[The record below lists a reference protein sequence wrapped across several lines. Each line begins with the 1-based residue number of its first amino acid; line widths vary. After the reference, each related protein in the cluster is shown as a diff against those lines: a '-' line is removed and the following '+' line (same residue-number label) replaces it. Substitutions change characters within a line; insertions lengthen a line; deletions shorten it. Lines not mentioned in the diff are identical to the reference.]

1 MNPIRYIPGKKR
13 KWNPLIF
20 CSYQQNELEQSAISG
35 TRSHLWITLQV
46 YRKRENEPRRQRSYG
61 YSVGLAIDREHED
74 NSGLKRQ
81 RRGAARRGWFVER
94 NLFLAMCLAIRVFRR
109 QEELLVARVGS
120 INQESIRR
128 HFILDPRS
136 CRPLT
141 LPPTYPCAPSR
152 FLALALTHSFSL
164 FLSFSLDAVLS
175 FSLCRPR
182 YSGIYTGNIGAGLA
196 RSDGLESCSW
206 PIPRGY

>member
-1 MNPIRYIPGKKR
+1 M
-13 KWNPLIF
+13 
-20 CSYQQNELEQSAISG
+20 
-35 TRSHLWITLQV
+35 
-46 YRKRENEPRRQRSYG
+46 
-61 YSVGLAIDREHED
+61 
-74 NSGLKRQ
+74 
-81 RRGAARRGWFVER
+81 ER
-94 NLFLAMCLAIRVFRR
+94 NLFLAMYLAGAIRVFRR
-109 QEELLVARVGS
+109 REEPLVARLRS

-136 CRPLT
+136 RRPLVYPPPPLL
-141 LPPTYPCAPSR
+141 LPLLAPAHLFVFPLSLPR
-152 FLALALTHSFSL
+152 SFPL
-164 FLSFSLDAVLS
+164 FLSFFLSVCRTLVLS